1 VKKELIAPC
10 GIYCGLCSA
19 YLAYANDIAIKKG
32 LITHC
37 IGCKPR
43 NKKCAYLKKNCSLL
57 LNNEIDYCYECT
69 EYPCRRLKHLD
80 ERYRKN
86 YNYSLIE
93 CLNIIKENG
102 DEFFLDKE
110 KKENECKKCGS
121 LISIHNKKCFHC
133 DEIK

>member
-1 VKKELIAPC
+1 MKKELIAPC
-10 GIYCGLCSA
+10 GLYCGVCSA
-19 YLAYANDIAIKKG
+19 YLAYVNDIPKKRG

-37 IGCKPR
+37 VGCKPR

-57 LNNEIDYCYECT
+57 LNNEINYCYECT
-69 EYPCRRLKHLD
+69 KYPCHRLKHLD

-93 CLNIIKENG
+93 NLNIIKKNG
-102 DEFFLDKE
+102 DEFFLYKE
-110 KKENECKKCGS
+110 NKANECKRCGG

-133 DEIK
+133 DEIN